1 MHDTGCPQGLELE
14 SPDPQC
20 LQVAGSGLK
29 ILLCAWAFS
38 PSVGGLE
45 TVSSILA
52 DEFTR
57 LGSAVTVVT
66 HTPGQQPST
75 PYEVVR
81 RPSLSRL
88 RALAGKADIILQ
100 CNISLRTLF
109 PLLPSH
115 KPTFIAHH
123 GLLTRTNG
131 RRGVR
136 DYLKLAVLSRF
147 HNISISEAIASHLPV
162 SSVVIGNP
170 FEPGEFQDLGASHR
184 TRDLVFMGRLV
195 PDKGCDVLLR
205 ALGKLKEEGICPTL
219 SVIGDGPE
227 LPGLK
232 RLAAQLGL
240 AQQVSFRGVLRA
252 GRGAEVARHKIMV
265 VPSLCKEGF
274 GVVALEGIAAG
285 CVIVASSAGG
295 LPETVGPC
303 GLLFPKGDV
312 AALASQLKHLLANPA
327 MQQQLLSGRM
337 QHLEQFLPD
346 AVARHYLQ
354 IFSSALQ

>member
-1 MHDTGCPQGLELE
+1 M
-14 SPDPQC
+14 
-20 LQVAGSGLK
+20 K
-29 ILLCAWAFS
+29 ILMCAWAFA

-57 LGSAVTVVT
+57 LGSAITVVT
-66 HTPGQQPST
+66 NTPGVENFDSYSVVRQPSW
-75 PYEVVR
+75 P
-81 RPSLSRL
+81 RL
-88 RALAGKADIILQ
+88 RRLAAHADIILQ

-109 PLLPSH
+109 PLLPLH

-136 DYLKLAVLSRF
+136 DHLKLAILSRF
-147 HNISISEAIASHLPV
+147 HNIAISEAIASHLPV

-170 FEPGEFQDLGASHR
+170 FERGEFKDLGASHR

-205 ALGKLKEEGICPTL
+205 ALGKLKTEGICPTL

-232 RLAAQLGL
+232 RLAAQLSL
-240 AQQVSFRGVLRA
+240 AEQVSFRGVLRA

-285 CVIVASSAGG
+285 CVVVASSSGG

-303 GLLFPKGDV
+303 GLLFPRGDV
-312 AALASQLKHLLANPA
+312 AALASQLKLLLANPA
-327 MQQQLLSGRM
+327 TQQQLLNGRM
-337 QHLEQFLPD
+337 RHLEQFLPD
-346 AVARHYLQ
+346 AVAKHYLE